1 MAADISLQ
9 QGRYAPTGGPMIRLA
24 FVFALLACPGLAL
37 AQGASAQH
45 GGMQHGQHMPGMSH
59 EGLGMNADGFS
70 GDLREGG
77 QSAFA
82 AIQEIVSQ
90 LMADPTTDWSRVD
103 IDGLRQHLIDMDNV
117 TLRAGVHVQEVEG
130 GARFEATSDDAT
142 VTSSIRAM
150 VPAHAATM
158 DGVEGWTMQASQ
170 IPGGAA
176 LTVTGAD
183 PARIRALGFIGVMTV
198 GMHHQAHH
206 YALATGQ
213 NPHAH

>member
-1 MAADISLQ
+1 
-9 QGRYAPTGGPMIRLA
+9 MIHRM
-24 FVFALLACPGLAL
+24 FVIALLAFPGLAFPGLAL
-37 AQGASAQH
+37 AQGETANH
-45 GGMQHGQHMPGMSH
+45 GEMQHGQHTPDMSH
-59 EGLGMNADGFS
+59 EGHGMNADAVPAG
-70 GDLREGG
+70 LMEGG

-82 AIQEIVSQ
+82 AIQEIVAQ
-90 LMADPTTDWSRVD
+90 LMADPETDWDHVD
-103 IDGLRQHLIDMDNV
+103 IEAMRQHLIDMDNV
-117 TLRAGVHVQEVEG
+117 TLRADVRVQEVEG
-130 GARFEATSDDAT
+130 GAHFEATSEDAT

-158 DGVEGWTMQASQ
+158 DGVEGWTLQAEE

-183 PARIRALGFIGVMTV
+183 PARIRALGFIGAMTV

-206 YALATGQ
+206 LALATGQ